1 MERKKRLFGLTLVA
15 LSLAFSLSEVQNV
28 AAASCNQPPTQ
39 CWTDSACVIAG
50 SPNCTCTYYLFS
62 PNQCTPPVQ

>member
-15 LSLAFSLSEVQNV
+15 LSLAFSLSEVRNV

-39 CWTDSACVIAG
+39 CWTNYACTIAG
-50 SPNCTCTYYLFS
+50 IPELHPYVLPIFAE
-62 PNQCTPPVQ
+62 QM